1 MVGAAALVQFW
12 IVFVL
17 TPDLAEI
24 SSWVNPDWVI
34 LSFSLV

>member
-24 SSWVNPDWVI
+24 SSWVKPDRVI
-34 LSFSLV
+34 LAFSRV